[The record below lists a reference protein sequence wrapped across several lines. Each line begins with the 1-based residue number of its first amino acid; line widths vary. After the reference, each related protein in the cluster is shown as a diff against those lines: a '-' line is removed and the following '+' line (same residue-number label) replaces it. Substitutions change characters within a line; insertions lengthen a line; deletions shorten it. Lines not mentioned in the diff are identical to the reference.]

1 MKEDWYV
8 FEGWAPLIGVV
19 ARMTCV
25 YQLHLNVSENIGPLL
40 IFAVLR
46 RLKED
51 RKEKEYKERMRIA
64 NSFDKEVS
72 TLETM
77 PERYGYVKDEHLA
90 SLGFRMTM
98 TGKYLLFY
106 IVDHTAKTVTV
117 IRVLHG
123 RRDWISILT
132 SCSNKQE
139 QGGINC

>member
-1 MKEDWYV
+1 MESYKVQVTDEAKSDMREAVRYIAV
-8 FEGWAPLIGVV
+8 DLRQPDTA
-19 ARMTCV
+19 
-25 YQLHLNVSENIGPLL
+25 SSLL
-40 IFAVLR
+40 
-46 RLKED
+46 D
-51 RKEKEYKERMRIA
+51 
-64 NSFDKEVS
+64 SFDKEVS